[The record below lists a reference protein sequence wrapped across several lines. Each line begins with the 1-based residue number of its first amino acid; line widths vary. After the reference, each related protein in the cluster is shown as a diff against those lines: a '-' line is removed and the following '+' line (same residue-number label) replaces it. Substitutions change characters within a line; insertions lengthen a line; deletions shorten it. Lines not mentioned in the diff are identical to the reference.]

1 MTIKE
6 LSELAEELYKHLS
19 ANKLY
24 AEVYAG
30 HDYIAAEINWGDW
43 KHEHLWCKIMAE
55 KFFQG
60 KGLYVNIQTDVTE
73 EDGSDCYS
81 AIHRFYLRKGKES

>member
-19 ANKLY
+19 ANKLH
-24 AEVYAG
+24 ADVYAD
-30 HDYIAAEINWGDW
+30 HDYIAAEISWGDW
-43 KHEHLWCKIMAE
+43 KHEHLRCKWLAE
-55 KFFQG
+55 EFFLG
-60 KGLYVNIQTDVTE
+60 KGIEANIQTEVTE

-81 AIHRFYLRKGKES
+81 AVHRFYLKNGKES